1 MIPDKAKLDKLI
13 KTAKNQGGRVI
24 IETWPIST
32 DEATNL
38 ITAKFGINSED
49 QIYGLKLEIH
59 EILKDPNNTAEN
71 LKKYVSQISRQF
83 QKDLGKAEVNPIDFN
98 FNTKKAMKD
107 RPEDIQ
113 KEQATS
119 YEPPKEN

>member
-1 MIPDKAKLDKLI
+1 MLFGTIPDKAKLDKLI

-32 DEATNL
+32 DEAINL

-71 LKKYVSQISRQF
+71 FKKYVSQISRQF
-83 QKDLGKAEVNPIDFN
+83 QKDLGKAEV
-98 FNTKKAMKD
+98 
-107 RPEDIQ
+107 Q
-113 KEQATS
+113 S
-119 YEPPKEN
+119 Y